1 MGEGHRALARVTDDD
16 GFLTDGG
23 LRWLA
28 MLVFVAAIAVVS
40 YMGQHD
46 AHAERPPVVT
56 TTTSTALAPSTST
69 TSNPPVSSTSS
80 TTTTTTSTTLARA
93 QSRAARVTWAVSST
107 VYCLGGNTASGAPV
121 ADGLVAVSY
130 ANWPRLRGTRW
141 RVVKGPPE
149 ILGRTF
155 LVADKG
161 PAADFDVW
169 MGNRP
174 NCRTWGHDVYGRKP
188 ATVVPA

>member
-1 MGEGHRALARVTDDD
+1 MTDDD

-28 MLVFVAAIAVVS
+28 VLAFVAAITVVS

-46 AHAERPPVVT
+46 AHAERPPAVT
-56 TTTSTALAPSTST
+56 TTTSTAPAPSTST

-80 TTTTTTSTTLARA
+80 TTTTTTPTTLTTLARA

-130 ANWPRLRGTRW
+130 ANWSRLRGTRW